1 MMDGLHGSDDVDDG
15 NEHED
20 DKEPGLSNVDIDARI
35 PADL

>member
-1 MMDGLHGSDDVDDG
+1 MMDGLHESDDVDDG

-20 DKEPGLSNVDIDARI
+20 DKEPGLSNGDARI